1 MTGFR
6 RWIFWLLWGVLALV
20 GLYSVGEMIYVAVQE
35 VREGFG
41 LAETF
46 LNFVLRLIPVV
57 LLTFAFGLFIVVLEE
72 EFQFGRMKDRVRR
85 LLFWT
90 PRITLLLFALLLSL
104 FALDVFGQGA
114 GFWETLLGLLIHLI
128 PTWAMLIV
136 VALAWRW
143 EWVGTILLTAWAIAY
158 LVMASGFPPS
168 VYLMMSG
175 LPFMLGLLF
184 WLNWRYRTELHPAA
198 WDTKPFI

>member
-1 MTGFR
+1 MTGGR
-6 RWIFWLLWGVLALV
+6 RLGFWLLWAVLASV
-20 GLYSVGEMIYVAVQE
+20 GLYALGETIYFAIQDLQ
-35 VREGFG
+35 EGFG
-41 LAETF
+41 LAEIL

-57 LLTFAFGLFIVVLEE
+57 LLTFAFGLFIVVVEE
-72 EFQFGRMKDRVRR
+72 EFQLGRMKERVRR

-90 PRITLLLFALLLSL
+90 PRITLLFFALFLSL

-128 PTWAMLIV
+128 PTWALLIV

-143 EWVGTILLTAWAIAY
+143 EWVGTIFLTAWAIGY
-158 LVMASGFPPS
+158 LLMASGFPPS

-184 WLNWRYRTELHPAA
+184 WLNWRYRTELRSAV
-198 WDTKPFI
+198 